1 MAMIPSFFGGGRSS
15 DRLEGNPRSPCVQGR
30 SSRLEEEEGKV
41 DIEDDRVLQISSK
54 RNVEKEDKNNRW
66 HRVKRSSGKFTRR
79 FRLPDNAKMEQ
90 VKASM
95 ENGVITVTVP
105 KVDVK
110 KPNVKAIEISG

>member
-1 MAMIPSFFGGGRSS
+1 M
-15 DRLEGNPRSPCVQGR
+15 
-30 SSRLEEEEGKV
+30 
-41 DIEDDRVLQISSK
+41 LQISSK

-66 HRVKRSSGKFTRR
+66 HRVKRSSGKFTRS

-110 KPNVKAIEISG
+110 KSNVKAIVKFLVDYPKKKKKNCNILTMLVSIRIMVAKECGIISLEYESFYLVCIYY